1 MISEGVLAGHAD
13 VGLLNNYLGVLPGVD
28 FSPHCVR
35 YAFSTYGE
43 RDLGFHKSEAKIILD
58 HMEGTEPD
66 DVTGKFYSSDP
77 AIRRKREM
85 ITLWTGWL
93 DEWCAKAIAADPV
106 LSDRE
111 ALVEAIYR
119 ERYSEKQLAR
129 RIEYRSRR
137 DRPLWNHLRRVE
149 DIDAAE

>member
-1 MISEGVLAGHAD
+1 MKL
-13 VGLLNNYLGVLPGVD
+13 
-28 FSPHCVR
+28 
-35 YAFSTYGE
+35 

-85 ITLWTGWL
+85 ITLWAGWL

-111 ALVEAIYR
+111 ALVEAIYC
-119 ERYSEKQLAR
+119 ERYTEEQLAK
-129 RIEYRSRR
+129 RIANRSRR

-149 DIDAAE
+149 EINAAE

>member
-35 YAFSTYGE
+35 YAFSYGE
-43 RDLGFHKSEAKIILD
+43 RNLGFHKSEAKVILD

-66 DVTGKFYSSDP
+66 DVTGKIYSSDP
-77 AIRRKREM
+77 AIGRKREM
-85 ITLWTGWL
+85 ITLWADWL
-93 DEWCAKAIAADPV
+93 DEWCAKAIATDPV

-119 ERYSEKQLAR
+119 ERYSEKQLAK

>member
-1 MISEGVLAGHAD
+1 
-13 VGLLNNYLGVLPGVD
+13 
-28 FSPHCVR
+28 
-35 YAFSTYGE
+35 
-43 RDLGFHKSEAKIILD
+43 
-58 HMEGTEPD
+58 MEGTEPD

-77 AIRRKREM
+77 AIRRKQEM
-85 ITLWTGWL
+85 MTLWIGWL
-93 DEWCAKAIAADPV
+93 DDWCAKAIAADPV

-119 ERYSEKQLAR
+119 ERYTEEQLAR

-149 DIDAAE
+149 EIDAAQ

>member
-1 MISEGVLAGHAD
+1 
-13 VGLLNNYLGVLPGVD
+13 VLPGVD

-43 RDLGFHKSEAKIILD
+43 RDLGFHKSEAKLILD
-58 HMEGTEPD
+58 HMEGTEAD

-85 ITLWTGWL
+85 MTLWIDWL
-93 DEWCAKAIAADPV
+93 DEWCAKAIAADPM
-106 LSDRE
+106 LSDHE

-119 ERYSEKQLAR
+119 ARYTEEQLTK
-129 RIEYRSRR
+129 RIAYRCRR
-137 DRPLWNHLRRVE
+137 DRPLWNHLRRV
-149 DIDAAE
+149 DFLDAAE

>member
-1 MISEGVLAGHAD
+1 MRVKDNLRTISAMQSPGWASAEHAAAC
-13 VGLLNNYLGVLPGVD
+13 GGG
-28 FSPHCVR
+28 
-35 YAFSTYGE
+35 
-43 RDLGFHKSEAKIILD
+43 
-58 HMEGTEPD
+58 
-66 DVTGKFYSSDP
+66 
-77 AIRRKREM
+77 
-85 ITLWTGWL
+85 
-93 DEWCAKAIAADPV
+93 KAIAADPV

-119 ERYSEKQLAR
+119 ERYSEEQLAR

>member
-1 MISEGVLAGHAD
+1 
-13 VGLLNNYLGVLPGVD
+13 
-28 FSPHCVR
+28 
-35 YAFSTYGE
+35 
-43 RDLGFHKSEAKIILD
+43 
-58 HMEGTEPD
+58 MEGTEPD

-77 AIRRKREM
+77 SIRRKREM
-85 ITLWTGWL
+85 MTLWAGWL

-106 LSDRE
+106 LSNRE

-119 ERYSEKQLAR
+119 ERYSEEQLAR

-137 DRPLWNHLRRVE
+137 DRPLWNHLRCIE